1 MESLYIEMTHEGHDT
16 KYLGLQQHLASHSIA
31 SPCLCLYKSVQASE
45 LRTYT
50 HNHRERDRERERERQ
65 REREERRKRDSKFQT
80 KRKMVILPSKRLL
93 LVAFFLLCFVSIT
106 AKGK

>member
-50 HNHRERDRERERERQ
+50 HNHRERETEREK
-65 REREERRKRDSKFQT
+65 ERRKRDSKFQT